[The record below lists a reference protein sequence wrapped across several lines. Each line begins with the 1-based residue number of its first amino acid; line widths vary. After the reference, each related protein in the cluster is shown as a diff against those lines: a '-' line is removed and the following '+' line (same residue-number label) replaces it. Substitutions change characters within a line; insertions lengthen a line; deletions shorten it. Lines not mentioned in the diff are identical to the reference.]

1 MMKTGSQPYFLLNS
15 KGHLRQEI
23 KTAPAR
29 ENLCTGADRF
39 VTSET
44 AKRCQKV
51 IHAVL
56 MIDDSWTR
64 AEPVH

>member
-29 ENLCTGADRF
+29 VNLCTEADRL

-44 AKRCQKV
+44 ANSIMKA
-51 IHAVL
+51 AVCTF
-56 MIDDSWTR
+56 S
-64 AEPVH
+64 AESKNT